1 MMKYFKKLTA
11 ALVAASLFATSA
23 ICCFAE
29 TLYFENG
36 YYYSYINNSSV
47 ALAGWDYRDP
57 VLPVPAVLNNRE
69 VNAIANRAFKGDTN
83 ITGID
88 FSNATNLH
96 NIGLYAFEGCTELT
110 GEIVFPEQIYF
121 IDDCAFQNCTSLSE
135 IEINADLYYI
145 PNQCFYNC
153 SELQNVKLNDN
164 LEQILNYAFANC
176 PLLTR
181 VDIPDSVTFI
191 ADTAFQN
198 DNDLVLGVNYGSYAY
213 QYAVDKGIRYVLLDQ
228 EIILGDVDKSGFVDI
243 RDVTEI
249 QKHLAELGE
258 PLDELALYAAD
269 VNGDG
274 DVDISD
280 ATSIQLF
287 LAELD
292 FTYPIGQIIS

>member
-11 ALVAASLFATSA
+11 ALVAASLFATSV

-135 IEINADLYYI
+135 VEINADLYYI

-198 DNDLVLGVNYGSYAY
+198 DND
-213 QYAVDKGIRYVLLDQ
+213 
-228 EIILGDVDKSGFVDI
+228 IILGDVDKSCFVDI

-258 PLDELALYAAD
+258 PLDELALMAGD

-274 DVDISD
+274 NVDISD

>member
-1 MMKYFKKLTA
+1 MKLLKRITA
-11 ALVAASLFATSA
+11 ALCAASLITIS
-23 ICCFAE
+23 IISCFAD
-29 TLYFENG
+29 THYFENG
-36 YYYSYINNSSV
+36 YFYSFRNNNEVSLV
-47 ALAGWDYRDP
+47 GWDYRTS
-57 VLPVPAVLNNRE
+57 VLPVPSVLNNRA
-69 VNAIANRAFKGDTN
+69 VTLIGNNAFMDDENL
-83 ITGID
+83 TGVD

-96 NIGLYAFEGCTELT
+96 SIGVYSFAGCVNISEKLT
-110 GEIVFPEQIYF
+110 LPESLYF
-121 IDDCAFQNCTSLSE
+121 IDDCAFEGCTSIPEL
-135 IEINADLYYI
+135 EINSDLYYI
-145 PNQCFYNC
+145 PVQCFNNC
-153 SELQNVKLNDN
+153 TSLETVKLNDN

-198 DNDLVLGVNYGSYAY
+198 DNDLILGVNYGSYAY

-228 EIILGDVDKSGFVDI
+228 EIILGDVDKSCFVDI

-249 QKHLAELGE
+249 QKHLAELGD

-274 DVDISD
+274 NVDISD